1 MATVAP
7 HQAKVGDKISQA
19 DLVKLLQDPNRP
31 REENGEQ
38 VLAQETA
45 AEKEDTD
52 KGPTKEDLQRQRN
65 YRYPLSLSE
74 SFPATIIFKVIK
86 IDGVDHF
93 ETAGIKK
100 IYNQAKEVLGFADK
114 ESESVADQNV
124 DQDTK
129 AKIVAD
135 SNEKPKELVSYENN
149 TGGEEMGRITLPLQN
164 RLSYSDVANYDPNAT
179 VGILGG
185 LGEDLALGRNP
196 FEGANQGGSLTTAAG
211 ALAAQALAKV
221 AAAGVGFGAGAAAS
235 KLGGGIVGGLVGGSL
250 GEGLGTAAQSATRVA
265 TAPNYRTMFQ
275 NVSIRAPFVFDFK
288 LVPSSSEEMY
298 EIKNIVKMFREELY
312 PEKITAGASGV
323 PIAYKFPNL
332 FEIEV
337 RNRFGSNP
345 GFKIQRCYL
354 REVQTTFN
362 ENFGMMADG
371 NFNSV
376 TLSLSF
382 VEIVALDKQK
392 VSDGG
397 Y

>member
-1 MATVAP
+1 MPSKKQEAIW
-7 HQAKVGDKISQA
+7 QAEA
-19 DLVKLLQDPNRP
+19 NRKAEEAI
-31 REENGEQ
+31 RAEENGER
-38 VLAQETA
+38 VLAQEKA

-52 KGPTKEDLQRQRN
+52 KGPTKEDIQRQRN

-74 SFPATIIFKVIK
+74 NFPATVIFKVIK
-86 IDGVDHF
+86 IDGINVF
-93 ETAGIKK
+93 EASGIKK
-100 IYNQAKEVLGFADK
+100 VYNQAKELLGLDDS
-114 ESESVADQNV
+114 ETESVADQNTN
-124 DQDTK
+124 QDE
-129 AKIVAD
+129 KIKIIAD

-149 TGGEEMGRITLPLQN
+149 TGGEELGRITLPLQN
-164 RLSYSDVANYDPNAT
+164 RLAYADVANYDPNAS
-179 VGILGG
+179 VGVIGALA
-185 LGEDLALGRNP
+185 EDAALGRNP
-196 FEGANQGGSLTTAAG
+196 FEGANQGGSLTSAAG
-211 ALAAQALAKV
+211 ALVANALAKV
-221 AAAGVGFGAGAAAS
+221 SGAAIGAAAGAVGSKIGGA
-235 KLGGGIVGGLVGGSL
+235 IVGGVVGGNL
-250 GEGLGTAAQSATRVA
+250 GEGVGTAAQSATRVTA
-265 TAPNYRTMFQ
+265 APNYRTLFQ

-288 LVPSSSEEMY
+288 LVPTSSAEMN

-323 PIAYKFPNL
+323 PIAYKFPNV

-337 RNRFGSNP
+337 RNRFGTNP

-362 ENFGMMADG
+362 ENFGMMTDG